1 MTPAKHPR
9 SPHRALANAVLFAL
23 LGVLP
28 VSLTQCRPVNDEIVR
43 PQAASAS
50 NCFTDCAHAYTVAI
64 QAESAL
70 HVANVH
76 ACAGDTTCLANEETR
91 HEAAVAGIGAGRRAC
106 QEQCHQQGGG
116 SGGQ

>member
-1 MTPAKHPR
+1 MTPANHHVSPR
-9 SPHRALANAVLFAL
+9 RALANAVLFAL
-23 LGVLP
+23 LGIIP

-76 ACAGDTTCLANEETR
+76 ACAGDSTCLANEETR
-91 HEAAVAGIGAGRRAC
+91 HEAAVAAINAAQKAC
-106 QEQCHQQGGG
+106 QDRCHQQGGG

>member
-1 MTPAKHPR
+1 MNPALPPR
-9 SPHRALANAVLFAL
+9 SPRSAVILAASFVLVGALAFT
-23 LGVLP
+23 
-28 VSLTQCRPVNDEIVR
+28 LTQCRPVNDEIVK
-43 PQAASAS
+43 PQATNAS

-76 ACAGDTTCLANEETR
+76 ACAGDSTCLANEETR
-91 HEAAVAGIGAGRRAC
+91 HEAAVARIGAGRTAC

>member
-1 MTPAKHPR
+1 MNPAIPPR
-9 SPHRALANAVLFAL
+9 SPRSALALAASLALLAVLAL
-23 LGVLP
+23 
-28 VSLTQCRPVNDEIVR
+28 SLTQCRPVNDEIVR
-43 PQAASAS
+43 PRAASAS
-50 NCFTDCAHAYTVAI
+50 NCFTDCAHAYADAI

-91 HEAAVAGIGAGRRAC
+91 HEAAVAEIDAGRQAC
-106 QEQCHQQGGG
+106 QDRCHQQGGG